1 MPCKRAHA
9 DIALAGLRQLAD
21 DRCKRLRVDVWDPG
35 EDAADGGFDP
45 LRGNVR
51 RGRLRECGCG
61 ASDDF
66 AESGEVGVL
75 VVRLGEGRS

>member
-1 MPCKRAHA
+1 VC
-9 DIALAGLRQLAD
+9 
-21 DRCKRLRVDVWDPG
+21 DPG
-35 EDAADGGFDP
+35 DDAADGSFDP

-66 AESGEVGVL
+66 AESGEAGVL
-75 VVRLGEGRS
+75 VVRLEEGRFEGIRVRRLTLGSGQQGQPWLPQ

>member
-1 MPCKRAHA
+1 VC
-9 DIALAGLRQLAD
+9 
-21 DRCKRLRVDVWDPG
+21 DPG
-35 EDAADGGFDP
+35 DDAADGGFDP

-66 AESGEVGVL
+66 AESGEAGVL
-75 VVRLGEGRS
+75 VVRLGEGKS